1 MTVATG
7 LRYVSLQFRAGFD
20 ACHPQDRRLVREMLF
35 DYTHSAAAS
44 AYSSGGVSAD
54 DVTREPQCVSLR
66 KTSILPR

>member
-1 MTVATG
+1 MRATHRIVG
-7 LRYVSLQFRAGFD
+7 WS
-20 ACHPQDRRLVREMLF
+20 EMLF

-66 KTSILPR
+66 